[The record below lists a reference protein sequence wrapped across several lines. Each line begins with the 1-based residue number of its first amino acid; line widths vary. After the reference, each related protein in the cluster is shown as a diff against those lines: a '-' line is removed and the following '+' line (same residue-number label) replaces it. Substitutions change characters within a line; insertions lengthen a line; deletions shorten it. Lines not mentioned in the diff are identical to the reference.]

1 MPLSLIPYPMR
12 VALVH
17 DYLTQLGGAERVLEE
32 LSDMFP
38 DAPIYTLL
46 YDERATGGVFTGREI
61 VTSFLQNVPFARRH
75 HRMFPAFMPLAAE
88 GLALDGFDLVISD
101 SYSFTKGVIVPVG
114 TRHLSY
120 CHTPL
125 RYAWDDSRRYLT
137 EFQAFPR
144 LLKFLAPPVL
154 SYIRV
159 WDRAAAQRPD
169 ELLANSEHVRR
180 RIAKYYGRDS
190 AVVYPPVRTAFF
202 GEAKRSPGPAFLMAG
217 RLLAYKRFDLGIA
230 AARKAGVPLRIVGD
244 GPEYR
249 NLRRL
254 AGADVKFLG
263 AVDDGA
269 LRHEFAACRALLF
282 PQEEDFGITAVEAMA
297 AGAPV
302 IAYGAGGALETIVPG
317 RTGILL
323 PEQSI
328 SAFAEAIRSFD
339 GGVFHSSDLRAHAAQ
354 FDATVFRKRMSER
367 IQGFFSL

>member
-1 MPLSLIPYPMR
+1 MIECPYPLSLIPYPMR

-46 YDERATGGVFTGREI
+46 YAERATGGGFTGREI

-159 WDRAAAQRPD
+159 WDRAAAQ
-169 ELLANSEHVRR
+169 
-180 RIAKYYGRDS
+180 
-190 AVVYPPVRTAFF
+190 
-202 GEAKRSPGPAFLMAG
+202 
-217 RLLAYKRFDLGIA
+217 
-230 AARKAGVPLRIVGD
+230 
-244 GPEYR
+244 
-249 NLRRL
+249 
-254 AGADVKFLG
+254 
-263 AVDDGA
+263 
-269 LRHEFAACRALLF
+269 
-282 PQEEDFGITAVEAMA
+282 
-297 AGAPV
+297 
-302 IAYGAGGALETIVPG
+302 
-317 RTGILL
+317 
-323 PEQSI
+323 
-328 SAFAEAIRSFD
+328 
-339 GGVFHSSDLRAHAAQ
+339 
-354 FDATVFRKRMSER
+354 
-367 IQGFFSL
+367 